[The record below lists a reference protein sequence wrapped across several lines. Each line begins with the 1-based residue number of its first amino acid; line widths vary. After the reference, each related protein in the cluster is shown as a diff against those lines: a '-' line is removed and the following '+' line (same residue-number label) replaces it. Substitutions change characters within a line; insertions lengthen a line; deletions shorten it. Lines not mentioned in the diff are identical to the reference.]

1 MSTRNASPSALGWD
15 FQINSAILLMLENI
29 KEAKHVRV
37 EGADEDI
44 EITLKDN
51 KKIYA
56 QAKSVVKPDN
66 TSHVIDKLSD
76 ALGTLS
82 QAAKKGDG
90 VLFTYVTNSSNPFN
104 DLKTISFFTGRTH
117 LNYSELPS
125 AAQEKIKIIINN
137 KGYGSLDLHKLDIRV
152 IPFYGDD
159 LKNRYKEIRAC
170 VNEFLSEINVDFPGI
185 NTEIMSIW
193 QKNLFQNATQT
204 NTRINLSKEKIIWPL
219 IVLVVDKC
227 VANNYKQDFCDDE
240 IDEIEKKYRLLI
252 NHSTLNYGVF
262 SQIISDFKKSR
273 KTTKQFITDNWI
285 NYQNIVGE
293 IEIDESIRESL
304 IKIILYR
311 IITQKKYIQDIKKG
325 SNL

>member
-1 MSTRNASPSALGWD
+1 
-15 FQINSAILLMLENI
+15 MLENI
-29 KEAKHVRV
+29 KDAKHVRV

-51 KKIYA
+51 SKIYA

-104 DLKTISFFTGRTH
+104 DIQTISYFTGRTH
-117 LNYSELPS
+117 LSYSELPS
-125 AAQEKIKIIINN
+125 AAQEKIEIIINN
-137 KGYGSLDLHKLDIRV
+137 KGYGNLDLHKLDIRV

-159 LKNRYKEIRAC
+159 LKNRYKEIQAC

-204 NTRINLSKEKIIWPL
+204 NTRINISKEKIIWPL

-252 NHSTLNYGVF
+252 NHSTLSYGVF

-285 NYQNIVGE
+285 NYQKIVGE

>member
-1 MSTRNASPSALGWD
+1 MSTRNASPSAFGWD

-29 KEAKHVRV
+29 KDAKHVRV

-51 KKIYA
+51 SKIYA

-104 DLKTISFFTGRTH
+104 DIQTISYFTGRTH
-117 LNYSELPS
+117 LSYSELPS
-125 AAQEKIKIIINN
+125 AAQEKIEIIINN
-137 KGYGSLDLHKLDIRV
+137 KGYGNLDLHKLDIRV

-159 LKNRYKEIRAC
+159 LKNRYKEIQAC

-204 NTRINLSKEKIIWPL
+204 NTRINISKEKIIWPL

-252 NHSTLNYGVF
+252 NHSTLSYGVF

-285 NYQNIVGE
+285 NYQKIVGE